1 MKKIWKMFIPVEN
14 IHEFAE
20 KWQTSIY
27 LLKVNNGDTRTM
39 SEIYSSLT
47 IKTTYDLTRKPR
59 YSSVFKT
66 LKLLETLNNNLI
78 DLVSKLL

>member
-1 MKKIWKMFIPVEN
+1 MKKIWKMFIPIEN

>member
-1 MKKIWKMFIPVEN
+1 MFIPVEN